1 MIELDR
7 KERDELRQRYRDDKL
22 FQAWSHPLNVISM
35 ELDMPAP
42 EAIWL
47 ATEKIHLRLRK
58 LGDNAP
64 SEIDFIFSECV
75 EDLQGGEGVTKGEA
89 LFTSAIISFVLMS
102 QLCAAKPH
110 MGQNP
115 NKGCCKALARIL
127 TRDPFLAVTRELLGM
142 LRNER
147 VDLNDNKV
155 IVPVI
160 NYLDEAEHE
169 KMLSDATRKDIESMV
184 EKILDKTAAL
194 KPKFSFDWTEYR
206 NLWVQVLSEPGMLSR
221 IKEVSPNKNEWN
233 FNMKMVSNVLG
244 IIHANNKID
253 SCIKGISTL
262 IRLDSSRTYISNH
275 ADYSGSRGVFNEEE
289 HKWIDGLVKNL

>member
-1 MIELDR
+1 MIKLDR

-35 ELDMPAP
+35 ELGLPVP

-47 ATEKIHLRLRK
+47 ATEKIHLQLRK

-64 SEIDFIFSECV
+64 SEIDYVFSDCV

-89 LFTSAIISFVLMS
+89 LFASAIIFFVLMS

-115 NKGCCKALARIL
+115 NKGCCRALARIL
-127 TRDPFLAVTRELLGM
+127 TRDPFLAVTRTLLGM

-253 SCIKGISTL
+253 CCIKGISTL
-262 IRLDSSRTYISNH
+262 IRLDSSRPYISFH

>member
-1 MIELDR
+1 MIKLDR

-35 ELDMPAP
+35 ELKMPAP

-89 LFTSAIISFVLMS
+89 TFTSVIIFIVLMS

-115 NKGCCKALARIL
+115 NKGCCRALARIL

-169 KMLSDATRKDIESMV
+169 KMLSDATRKDIESVV

-194 KPKFSFDWTEYR
+194 KPRFSFDWTEYR
-206 NLWVQVLSEPGMLSR
+206 NLWVQVLSEPDMLSC
-221 IKEVSPNKNEWN
+221 IKEVSPNKNEWD
-233 FNMKMVSNVLG
+233 FNMKMVCNVLG

-253 SCIKGISTL
+253 GSIKRISTL
-262 IRLDSSRTYISNH
+262 IRMDSSRPYISYH
-275 ADYSGSRGVFNEEE
+275 ADYSGSRGAFNEEE
-289 HKWIDGLVKNL
+289 HKWIEGLVKNL

>member
-89 LFTSAIISFVLMS
+89 LFTSVIIFIVLMS

-169 KMLSDATRKDIESMV
+169 KMLLDATRKDIESMV

-194 KPKFSFDWTEYR
+194 KPVLGFEWSKYHG
-206 NLWVQVLSEPGMLSR
+206 LWVQILSQAGMLSR
-221 IKEVSPNKNEWN
+221 IKEINPRQNEWK
-233 FNMKMVSNVLG
+233 FNLKMVSNVLG
-244 IIHANNKID
+244 IIHTNNKID
-253 SCIKGISTL
+253 CCPKSISTL

>member
-1 MIELDR
+1 MIKLDR

-35 ELDMPAP
+35 ELGLPAP
-42 EAIWL
+42 EAIRL
-47 ATEKIHLRLRK
+47 ATEKIHLQLRE

-64 SEIDFIFSECV
+64 SEIDYVFSDCV

-89 LFTSAIISFVLMS
+89 LFASAIIFFVLMS

-127 TRDPFLAVTRELLGM
+127 TRDPFLAVTRTLLGM

-155 IVPVI
+155 IVPVF

-206 NLWVQVLSEPGMLSR
+206 NLWVQVLSVPNMLSR

-253 SCIKGISTL
+253 CCPKSISTL

-289 HKWIDGLVKNL
+289 HKWIEGLVKNL